1 VLPTFRERGERSKV
15 LAVGCGM
22 LLVAALATATVTG
35 AGGSTTPSATGDTA
49 SAPLLPGETTW
60 SSGAPSY
67 IFGTNDSIDYA
78 EPSFSSLPSVQADV
92 KAGGLTLD
100 RMWAYD
106 DSGGTDA
113 AIEQKVTASQNAG
126 MQCMFMLGETDELSW
141 MEHVVTLLGSS
152 CNIYEFGNEPDGYD
166 SLAGNIVNYTSQWI
180 ADVPALR
187 AINPHAVFGGPAL
200 TYAESNDGSQS
211 SYSSDMAYFLA
222 KTAAAGVK
230 ADFISY
236 HDYPC
241 DNATSKANCLSITP
255 GDISYNYNYVMGLE
269 DQYYGTT
276 VPTGVSEYNFD
287 PGTNNLYAWGGDSSF
302 MTSWTTTALDAIVA
316 THMAF
321 ANQFTSLNY
330 SGYGDLDMF
339 SDSAPYAPKAQFNV
353 LVAEVEKYGGPSI
366 TAIPD
371 PSP

>member
-1 VLPTFRERGERSKV
+1 MLPTFRERGERSKV

-49 SAPLLPGETTW
+49 PAPLLPGETTW

-141 MEHVVTLLGSS
+141 MEHVVTLLGNS
-152 CNIYEFGNEPDGYD
+152 
-166 SLAGNIVNYTSQWI
+166 
-180 ADVPALR
+180 
-187 AINPHAVFGGPAL
+187 
-200 TYAESNDGSQS
+200 
-211 SYSSDMAYFLA
+211 
-222 KTAAAGVK
+222 
-230 ADFISY
+230 
-236 HDYPC
+236 
-241 DNATSKANCLSITP
+241 
-255 GDISYNYNYVMGLE
+255 
-269 DQYYGTT
+269 
-276 VPTGVSEYNFD
+276 
-287 PGTNNLYAWGGDSSF
+287 
-302 MTSWTTTALDAIVA
+302 
-316 THMAF
+316 
-321 ANQFTSLNY
+321 
-330 SGYGDLDMF
+330 
-339 SDSAPYAPKAQFNV
+339 
-353 LVAEVEKYGGPSI
+353 
-366 TAIPD
+366 
-371 PSP
+371 